1 VVSNLTDLW
10 FIYFIS
16 ETPLDVSAPHN
27 LQQQDVQLP
36 AGQVG
41 NLPLCECLH
50 GSVIIIP
57 V

>member
-1 VVSNLTDLW
+1 VVSNPLDLG
-10 FIYFIS
+10 FTYFIS
-16 ETPLDVSAPHN
+16 ETPLDVSPPHN

-41 NLPLCECLH
+41 NLPLRDRLH
-50 GSVIIIP
+50 GSVMITP

>member
-1 VVSNLTDLW
+1 VVSNPPDLG
-10 FIYFIS
+10 FTYFIS
-16 ETPLDVSAPHN
+16 ETPLDVSPPHN

-41 NLPLCECLH
+41 NLPLHDHLH
-50 GSVIIIP
+50 GSVMITP